1 MGWSLFGGGKEEE
14 ETPQRSGNNP
24 IAEYKEKLVLQM
36 PQLDVNLVAYVWAR
50 KASIASSEDHLIG
63 RSLAPL
69 RDFKLQ
75 RRMTTWGVFD
85 YMQGHRVAELRLK
98 YAVITTPGPI
108 QKPSLKDVQREQVTV
123 KWEPPLSDHGAPT
136 LAYQVSIL
144 LNQVG
149 AEKPQWYTLCAQT
162 KTTNPVY
169 VVTNLEG
176 NNSYMMDIRA
186 VNKVGPGDPC
196 EFQITTAAVAPDPPP
211 KPFVQEA
218 RDGCLNVAWGPSP
231 NSGGTKITAYKVW
244 MRKIMGA
251 SKWNPFGPGESKAT
265 WVDMGTVGAAA
276 NERSEPATYD
286 AWVGPLEESC
296 EYRFQIVAMSNAG
309 TSKVSELS

>member
-1 MGWSLFGGGKEEE
+1 MG
-14 ETPQRSGNNP
+14 
-24 IAEYKEKLVLQM
+24 
-36 PQLDVNLVAYVWAR
+36 
-50 KASIASSEDHLIG
+50 
-63 RSLAPL
+63 
-69 RDFKLQ
+69 
-75 RRMTTWGVFD
+75 
-85 YMQGHRVAELRLK
+85 
-98 YAVITTPGPI
+98 
-108 QKPSLKDVQREQVTV
+108 
-123 KWEPPLSDHGAPT
+123 
-136 LAYQVSIL
+136 
-144 LNQVG
+144 
-149 AEKPQWYTLCAQT
+149 TLCAQT

-211 KPFVQEA
+211 KPFV
-218 RDGCLNVAWGPSP
+218 
-231 NSGGTKITAYKVW
+231 
-244 MRKIMGA
+244 
-251 SKWNPFGPGESKAT
+251 PGESKAT

-309 TSKVSELS
+309 TSKVSELSDAYYT